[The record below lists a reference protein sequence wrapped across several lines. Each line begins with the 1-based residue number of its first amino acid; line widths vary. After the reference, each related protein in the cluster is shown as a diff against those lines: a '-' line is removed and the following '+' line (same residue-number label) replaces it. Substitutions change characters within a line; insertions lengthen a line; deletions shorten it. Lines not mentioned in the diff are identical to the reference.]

1 MIVHHTCRKILIV
14 KTPYDMNG
22 KDELMSVPGAER
34 MMWFWLLAGIILVLN
49 PAGSSEYPFG
59 SKVLPEDSDIG
70 RPLFA
75 LPANTAIVYWDIGT
89 SGYDDS
95 DPVYLHMNSAGGT
108 TSANDVRLT
117 FLNNFPAGSKITFQD
132 LDMNKPVKQLPSAI
146 SFLNSYGSSAYD
158 LNDPVYIHQY
168 DYYDQDDFANMA
180 AGFRERLPYHGS
192 EISVYGLDYA
202 LFTDNYKLFSND
214 KFVDKNPGKVRQWQG
229 PDIEVASGLK
239 ADYYHVLGT
248 WLIKIQPHTMATEGS
263 GQYDESA
270 FAMIVNPLAQFIK
283 TNDIRLSSTNGM
295 INGTKVTDFDID
307 QNMLVSMPPLASFLG
322 PLADRADLG
331 YFDVNGNG
339 ICDYTDD
346 IYLNVPNGVAA
357 GIVTVNNVRLSG
369 PLQ

>member
-1 MIVHHTCRKILIV
+1 
-14 KTPYDMNG
+14 MNG
-22 KDELMSVPGAER
+22 KDEPMSVPGAER
-34 MMWFWLLAGIILVLN
+34 MIWFWLLAGIVLMLN

-75 LPANTAIVYWDIGT
+75 LPANTAIAYWDIGT
-89 SGYDDS
+89 PGYDES
-95 DPVYLHMNSAGGT
+95 DPVYLHITSAGGT

-117 FLNNFPAGSKITFQD
+117 FLNNFSAGSKVTFQD
-132 LDMNKPVKQLPSAI
+132 LDMNKPVTKLSSTI

-158 LNDPVYIHQY
+158 LNDPVYVHQY
-168 DYYDQDDFANMA
+168 DYYDHHEYSDLHRDDFADMT
-180 AGFRERLPYHGS
+180 AGFRERLPYQGS
-192 EISVYGLDYA
+192 EISVHGLDYA
-202 LFTDNYKLFSND
+202 LFNDNYKLFIWD
-214 KFVDKNPGKVRQWQG
+214 KLTDKNPEKVGEWRG
-229 PDIEVASGLK
+229 LDIEVVSGLK

-248 WLIKIQPHTMATEGS
+248 WLIKIQPCTMGAKGFS
-263 GQYDESA
+263 HYDKPA
-270 FAMIVNPLAQFIK
+270 YAMAVNPLAQFIK
-283 TNDIRLSSTNGM
+283 TNDIRLSSTNGT

-322 PLADRADLG
+322 SLADRADLG

-339 ICDYTDD
+339 IYDYTDD
-346 IYLNVPNGVAA
+346 IYLNVPSGVSA